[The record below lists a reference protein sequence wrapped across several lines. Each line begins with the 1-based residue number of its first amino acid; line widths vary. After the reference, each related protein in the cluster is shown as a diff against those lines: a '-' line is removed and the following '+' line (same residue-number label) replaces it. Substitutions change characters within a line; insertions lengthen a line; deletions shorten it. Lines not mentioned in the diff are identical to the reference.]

1 MARTSKKTRPS
12 DLVTLPADWQGWHIT
27 ADTLT
32 DPDGNC
38 YRRDDLR
45 AVWLAWQQLSAYRQ
59 QAGQLRIMIAA
70 LMAAQPRCS
79 RPWQRRSGSTSA
91 PVQLS
96 LIPDTRPQKTR
107 P

>member
-1 MARTSKKTRPS
+1 MARSSKKNHPI

-45 AVWLAWQQLSAYRQ
+45 AVWLSWQQLSAYRQ

-70 LMAAQPRCS
+70 LMASQPRCS
-79 RPWQRRSGSTSA
+79 RPWPRGRSSPPG

-96 LIPDTRPQKTR
+96 LIPDTQKTR